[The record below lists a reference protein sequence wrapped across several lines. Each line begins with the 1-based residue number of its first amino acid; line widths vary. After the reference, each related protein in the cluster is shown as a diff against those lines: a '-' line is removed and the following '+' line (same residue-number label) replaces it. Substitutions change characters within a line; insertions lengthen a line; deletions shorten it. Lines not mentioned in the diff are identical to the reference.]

1 MNNDEYQKLFKRL
14 MKIANIDEVVCEK
27 DLFDDYVFHIKS
39 SRLKIMRSQMLYYKR
54 TNSIHYSNMIY
65 STYPIYFVEKFL
77 IDYAIHTKSEIY
89 FYANM
94 NNNDTSLQVKS
105 RIFIPKVNNLEEL
118 KIWIDLNE
126 Q

>member
-54 TNSIHYSNMIY
+54 TIY
-65 STYPIYFVEKFL
+65 LFYLVLLPTHGCLAWIYV
-77 IDYAIHTKSEIY
+77 
-89 FYANM
+89 
-94 NNNDTSLQVKS
+94 Q
-105 RIFIPKVNNLEEL
+105 
-118 KIWIDLNE
+118 
-126 Q
+126 